1 MQIERVDPLAVAEEA
16 SLVLR
21 EAWPP
26 PVLHYTADYLR
37 WQLGFPGAAPLAVL
51 AREGGEPAGFIGVA
65 PRRFRFRGV
74 TSDGYLLS
82 FLSVRPKFRGQGLAG
97 RLYAEV
103 FAGVRASGLPTVV
116 FVEARSAPAQ
126 HLLAKAVERAGL
138 SMKRLA
144 ACQNHGF
151 VPRAGAA
158 PPRAVAAPAAD
169 LDDVLAAM
177 AACRDERVLWAA
189 PDAAQLEHSLRDPRP
204 RRLLR
209 VEEAGRTV
217 GAAAVFLSEIA
228 TARGIELVPTV
239 DAIFLPEPT
248 ADRVAAVLRAT
259 SEAFAG
265 QATVPAVSAPN
276 LAALPPEHL
285 RPAGARPTGAT
296 FDAFVVRSPG
306 GQRGGPWGDAEVTNL
321 EIV

>member
-1 MQIERVDPLAVAEEA
+1 MQLERVDPVAVAEEA

-21 EAWPP
+21 EAWPLP
-26 PVLHYTADYLR
+26 ALHYTADYLR
-37 WQLGFPGAAPLAVL
+37 WQFSFPGAAPAAVL
-51 AREGGEPAGFIGVA
+51 AREGGEPIGFIGVA

-74 TSDGYLLS
+74 TSDGYVLS
-82 FLSVRPKFRGQGLAG
+82 FVSVRPKFQGQGLAG
-97 RLYAEV
+97 RLYTEL
-103 FAGVRASGLPTVV
+103 FSSVRASGLPTVV

-126 HLLAKAVERAGL
+126 RALVKAVERAEL
-138 SMKRLA
+138 SLKRLA

-151 VPRAGAA
+151 VPRASAA
-158 PPRAVAAPAAD
+158 PPRAVAVPVGS

-217 GAAAVFLSEIA
+217 GAAAVLLSEIV
-228 TARGIELVPTV
+228 TARGIDRVPTV

-248 ADRVAAVLRAT
+248 ADRVAAVLRAAA
-259 SEAFAG
+259 EAFAA

-276 LAALPPEHL
+276 LAVLPPEQL
-285 RPAGARPTGAT
+285 RLAGARPTGAT
-296 FDAFVVRSPG
+296 FDAFVVCSPE
-306 GQRGGPWGDAEVTNL
+306 GQRGEPWRDAEATNL